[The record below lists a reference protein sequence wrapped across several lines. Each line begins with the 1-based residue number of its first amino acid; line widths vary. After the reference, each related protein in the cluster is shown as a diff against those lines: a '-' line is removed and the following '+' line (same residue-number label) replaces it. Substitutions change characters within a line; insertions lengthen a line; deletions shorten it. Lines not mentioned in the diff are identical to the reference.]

1 LPEESGYIVLS
12 IPIQKKEKN
21 MQTLKDEAIKL
32 ISEMP
37 ESVDIDE
44 IMYQLYVIDKIR
56 KARNASNRGE
66 TVSTDDLKKEIEK
79 W

>member
-1 LPEESGYIVLS
+1 
-12 IPIQKKEKN
+12 

-37 ESVDIDE
+37 ESVNIDE

-66 TVSTDDLKKEIEK
+66 ILSTDDLKKEIEK

>member
-1 LPEESGYIVLS
+1 
-12 IPIQKKEKN
+12 